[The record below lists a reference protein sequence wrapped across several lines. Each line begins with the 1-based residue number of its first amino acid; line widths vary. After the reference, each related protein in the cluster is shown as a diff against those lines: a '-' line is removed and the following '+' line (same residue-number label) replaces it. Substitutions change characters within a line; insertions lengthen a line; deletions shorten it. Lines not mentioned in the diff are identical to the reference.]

1 MCLMQEGITPLYSA
15 SRYGHAE
22 LVELLLK
29 RGAHVNQVQHTVINQ
44 SMHYTY
50 STTSQASYHV
60 DISLMSCDS
69 QLFSLYREL
78 PLHCMQPVKRVELI

>member
-1 MCLMQEGITPLYSA
+1 MCLMQTGTTPLYFA
-15 SRYGHAE
+15 SKNGHTE

-29 RGAHVNQVQHTVINQ
+29 RGAQVNQVQHTVINQ
-44 SMHYTY
+44 SMHYIY

-69 QLFSLYREL
+69 QLFSLYRAVN
-78 PLHCMQPVKRVELI
+78 LHCM